1 MDKMAGYNATGWNE
15 LYNGQLIAAAFT
27 MFDTAFA
34 GWTVVILFVLYQF
47 MLILKT
53 RNMTLA
59 WTTGIMF
66 ASLFAVS
73 QFVKPISVQ
82 VIFII
87 LVFELGAILYLLLWK

>member
-1 MDKMAGYNATGWNE
+1 MVNATGWNE
-15 LYNGQLIAAAFT
+15 LYDGQLIAAAFT

-34 GWTVVILFVLYQF
+34 GWTVAILFIVYQF

-53 RNMTLA
+53 KNMTLA
-59 WTTGIMF
+59 WSTGLIF

-73 QFVKPISVQ
+73 QFVKAISVQ

-87 LVFELGAILYLLLWK
+87 LVFELGAILYLMLWK

>member
-1 MDKMAGYNATGWNE
+1 MAGYNATGWNQ
-15 LYNGQLIAAAFT
+15 LYDGQLISAAFT

-34 GWTVVILFVLYQF
+34 GWTVVILFVVFQF

-59 WTTGIMF
+59 WTIGIIF
-66 ASLFAVS
+66 ASLFGVS
-73 QFVKPISVQ
+73 QVIKPISVQ

-87 LVFELGAILYLLLWK
+87 LVFELGGILYMLLWK